1 MSERARWAYSVSSP
15 ILRRYALTMTR
26 RIAER
31 YRDHLALALWH
42 IDNELGCHVPYDYSD
57 DSAAGSKP
65 GTGPSPR
72 STPHSELLL
81 PGTGVPPEIM
91 CPPNRDN
98 SQGRVVSVFA
108 ALARESAS
116 ASWRCKG
123 RNRS

>member
-57 DSAAGSKP
+57 DSAAARNPVRDRHRAQHRTVNSFFREP
-65 GTGPSPR
+65 GFPQRSCVHQTGI
-72 STPHSELLL
+72 TPKA
-81 PGTGVPPEIM
+81 G
-91 CPPNRDN
+91 
-98 SQGRVVSVFA
+98 
-108 ALARESAS
+108 
-116 ASWRCKG
+116 
-123 RNRS
+123 